1 MWSSDVILNK
11 QRTSLANKS
20 SEGTV
25 MTNVE
30 KPFKAP
36 IEGGVVAEHTP
47 PHSDIVLGQG
57 QAALIGVMA
66 NGLAEIQRT
75 STSPTDLEQAAEHV
89 RVYGDLMID
98 DVQWDK
104 FFNGPAGELLDGL
117 DAQRIRFFERTSKL
131 SNPSKAS
138 ALRAYER
145 ATIRGLVEANIV
157 PEVLSEADRRRVL
170 IDILNANKTTRER
183 QLDAMITDY
192 AKHLEETYPDQPEIA
207 KSYRA
212 HFANRHP
219 APELNP
225 TGELAT
231 IVADEDT
238 TASQDKQTWRTTVVD
253 KFRLG
258 AGSVIKV
265 LMGPTAP
272 LRKEPIE
279 STS

>member
-1 MWSSDVILNK
+1 MLSSDVILNK

-20 SEGTV
+20 SEGTA
-25 MTNVE
+25 MTHPEN
-30 KPFKAP
+30 PFNTP
-36 IEGGVVAEHTP
+36 IEGGVVTDHASSHA
-47 PHSDIVLGQG
+47 DVVLGQG

-66 NGLAEIQRT
+66 NGLAEVQRT

-117 DAQRIRFFERTSKL
+117 DAQRIRFFERTSTL
-131 SNPSKAS
+131 SNASKAS

-157 PEVLSEADRRRVL
+157 PEVLSEADRRRML

-183 QLDAMITDY
+183 QLDVMISDY

-207 KSYRA
+207 ASYRA
-212 HFANRHP
+212 HFADRHP

-225 TGELAT
+225 TGELEA
-231 IVADEDT
+231 IVAAGDP
-238 TASQDKQTWRTTVVD
+238 TVVQE
-253 KFRLG
+253 KQSWRSAVVSRFRVG
-258 AGSVIKV
+258 AQSLLKV
-265 LMGPTAP
+265 L
-272 LRKEPIE
+272 
-279 STS
+279 